1 MLTRQKHF
9 YQVLETLEKNICS
22 IPDFHRMTGLSWRTH
37 MVASY
42 VLWQT

>member
-1 MLTRQKHF
+1 MLARQKHF

-22 IPDFHRMTGLSWRTH
+22 IPGFHRMTELPWSTH
-37 MVASY
+37 MVGRY